1 MTHLLATTNG
11 NSPQSLAADDGD
23 DDNNAD
29 MTTVEQFIEKHG
41 ELLYK
46 KVLAEFDGNAEH
58 ARRAIEVGR
67 PMTARSLAAYM
78 RMSLFDEDRGELD
91 ECRHPKLS
99 SCIDYE
105 RLAVARWK
113 GGFLHVV
120 AHHGLLYF
128 FETNW
133 WWDDFDE

>member
-1 MTHLLATTNG
+1 MTH
-11 NSPQSLAADDGD
+11 QLAATSCDLPQRFTAAHGD
-23 DDNNAD
+23 DEKNTD
-29 MTTVEQFIEKHG
+29 MTTVERFIEKHG

-46 KVLAEFDGNAEH
+46 KVLAEFDGNAEY

-78 RMSLFDEDRGELD
+78 RMCLFDEDQGELD

-113 GGFLHVV
+113 GGLLHVV
-120 AHHGLLYF
+120 AHRGLLYF

-133 WWDDFDE
+133 WWDGFDD